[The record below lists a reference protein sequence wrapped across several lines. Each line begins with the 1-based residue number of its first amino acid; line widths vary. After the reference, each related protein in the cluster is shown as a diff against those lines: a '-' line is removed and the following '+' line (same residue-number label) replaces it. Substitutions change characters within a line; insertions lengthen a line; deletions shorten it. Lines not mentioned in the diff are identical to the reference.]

1 MTPSS
6 ISKEQAMQVLK
17 AALYVSI
24 SAGLDYVISETQGTQ
39 FGTLTPL
46 INTVLVVIKK
56 IFTPAN

>member
-1 MTPSS
+1 MQPSA

-24 SAGLDYVISETQGTQ
+24 SAGLDYVISVTQGTQ

-46 INTVLVVIKK
+46 INVVLVGIRQLFKS
-56 IFTPAN
+56 N